1 MEVNRWKSLRS
12 WLVAG
17 LTGMLA
23 MLAAGPAHA
32 QNGVTAGEIVVGMSN
47 PLTGPASALGS
58 GLKQGAKVYFDKIN
72 AAGGVHG
79 RKIRL
84 ISYDDGY
91 EPRSTVANT
100 KKLIKEDKVFALFG
114 YVGTPTSKAIMPMI
128 DQEKIIYFGPF
139 TGAEFLRNPLNRY
152 VFNVRS
158 SYFDEAEA
166 QVEYLTKKAGI
177 KEIGLFIQDDAYGL
191 AVKGG
196 VVRALQKRG
205 LTLRGEGRYIR
216 NSVDVAKGLQEVK
229 SAKPK
234 AVSMV
239 GTYMAMA
246 NFIKEAKAAG
256 FDPVFFNVSFVGTEA
271 LIRELDGRGDG
282 TMVSQVVPSPYD
294 DSLAIVKQYQ
304 ADMKAA
310 GVENFNYVSLEGY
323 LDAMVFVEILNRA
336 GKNLATE
343 TFIGAAE
350 TLNLMEGGMQF
361 RFTAKNHQALQ
372 KVYLTKIASGR
383 AVPVE

>member
-1 MEVNRWKSLRS
+1 MDVNRWKSLRS
-12 WLVAG
+12 WLVVG
-17 LTGMLA
+17 LTGMFA

-47 PLTGPASALGS
+47 PLTGPASALGN
-58 GLKQGAKVYFDKIN
+58 GIKQGAKVYFDKIN

-100 KKLIKEDKVFALFG
+100 QKLIKDDKVFALFG

-166 QVEYLTKKAGI
+166 QVEYLTKKSGI

-205 LTLRGEGRYIR
+205 LTLSGEGRYIR
-216 NSVDVAKGLQEVK
+216 NSVDVAKGLQDVK

-246 NFIKEAKAAG
+246 NFIKEAKVTG
-256 FDPVFFNVSFVGTEA
+256 FDPLFFNVSFVGTEA
-271 LIRELDGRGDG
+271 LIQELGGRGDG
-282 TMVSQVVPSPYD
+282 SMVSQVVPSPYD

-310 GVENFNYVSLEGY
+310 GAGNINYVSLEGY
-323 LDAMVFVEILNRA
+323 LDAMVFVEILGRA
-336 GKNLATE
+336 GKNLATDS
-343 TFIGAAE
+343 FIGSAE
-350 TLNLMEGGMQF
+350 SLNMTEGGMQF
-361 RFTAKNHQALQ
+361 RFTPKNHQALQ
-372 KVYLTKIASGR
+372 KVYLTKIANGK